1 MNETYSVADAACST
15 SLLGDELCA
24 EHLAGIVLGL
34 FRAAR
39 GSAERV
45 GTETQ
50 QNLRLDD
57 VYAALQAIVKVT
69 LPASASKNLRLND
82 ASR

>member
-15 SLLGDELCA
+15 SLLGDELRA
-24 EHLAGIVLGL
+24 EHLAGVVLGL

-39 GSAERV
+39 RSAERV

-50 QNLRLDD
+50 HLRLDD

>member
-15 SLLGDELCA
+15 SLLGDELRA
-24 EHLAGIVLGL
+24 EHLAGVVLGL

-39 GSAERV
+39 RSAERV

-50 QNLRLDD
+50 QHLRLDD